1 MKDVSVILT
10 KNPAEEKVFKG
21 ESVSF
26 TCVAK
31 GGRKPH
37 ELQFDQNE
45 TMKFKYPD
53 SSTGMDTS
61 GVNSLMYTDTAITSA
76 DYSDSA
82 TYKCTSKN
90 RAAGNAVKEASDSKM
105 LTVVKIATINTYTL
119 SDSDIDYGQAV
130 TFNLNVEGGAVP
142 DVVKIAHS
150 GSPIFDISTSGD
162 KTKCSG
168 INVITCKHSIAKVD
182 YSHDGDYIMRVENL
196 AKARTSVERTRTV
209 TIIKD
214 VSVAITPAS
223 STNITYESPYTI
235 TCTLDGGMKPHKV
248 EFKITAA
255 SGTETKLWKR
265 DDSSNNLSCTGD
277 HNVMCTYTFT
287 PGYDSDGQ
295 YKCTGYN
302 KVRSDA
308 VRSAEKEVTL
318 TIGKQEVPVFPPD
331 Y

>member
-26 TCVAK
+26 TCVAE
-31 GGRKPH
+31 GGRKPN
-37 ELQFDQNE
+37 ELQFDQSE
-45 TMKFKYPD
+45 TMKFKYPA
-53 SSTGMDTS
+53 SSTGMDIS
-61 GVNSLMYTDTAITSA
+61 GANSLIYTDTVITSA

-90 RAAGNAVKEASDSKM
+90 RAAGNDVKDASDSKM
-105 LTVVKIATINTYTL
+105 LTVVKNAAINSFQL
-119 SDSDIDYGQAV
+119 DSDIDYGQAV
-130 TFNLNVEGGAVP
+130 QFNFNVEGGAVP
-142 DVVKIAHS
+142 DVVQISHS

-162 KTKCSG
+162 KCSG
-168 INVITCKHSIAKVD
+168 TNVITCEHRIAKVD
-182 YSHDGDYIMRVENL
+182 YSHDGDYILKVENV

-214 VSVAITPAS
+214 VSVAITPS
-223 STNITYESPYTI
+223 SATNITYESLYTI
-235 TCTLDGGMKPHKV
+235 TCKLDGGQKPHEV

-265 DDSSNNLSCTGD
+265 DDSSSNLSCTGD

-287 PGYDSDGQ
+287 PGYESDGQ

-318 TIGKQEVPVFPPD
+318 TTGEHID
-331 Y
+331 

>member
-1 MKDVSVILT
+1 MKDVSVSLT

-21 ESVSF
+21 EPVSF
-26 TCVAK
+26 TCVAE
-31 GGRKPH
+31 GRKKPH

-45 TMKFKYPD
+45 TVKFKYPA
-53 SSTGMDTS
+53 SSTGMETS
-61 GVNSLMYTDTAITSA
+61 GANSLTYTNTAITSA
-76 DYSDSA
+76 DYSDTA

-90 RAAGNAVKEASDSKM
+90 RAAGNAVKYASNSQM
-105 LTVVKIATINTYTL
+105 LTVVKIATINAFML
-119 SDSDIDYGQAV
+119 SDSFINYGEAV
-130 TFNLNVEGGAVP
+130 TFRFDVEGGDVP
-142 DVVKIAHS
+142 DLVQVSHS
-150 GSPIFDISTSGD
+150 GTPIFDISTSGD

-168 INVITCKHSIAKVD
+168 TNVKTCAYSIAKVD
-182 YSHDGDYIMRVENL
+182 YSHDGDYILRVENV
-196 AKARTSVERTRTV
+196 AKARTSAERTRTV

-214 VSVAITPAS
+214 VSVDITPAS
-223 STNITYESPYTI
+223 STNIAYESPYTI

-248 EFKITAA
+248 EFKVTMA

-265 DDSSNNLSCTGD
+265 DDSSSTLSCTGD
-277 HNVMCTYTFT
+277 HNVTCTYTFT

-318 TIGKQEVPVFPPD
+318 TTGEHTNTILLP
-331 Y
+331 

>member
-1 MKDVSVILT
+1 MSVILT

-26 TCVAK
+26 TCVAE

-37 ELQFDQNE
+37 ELQFDQRE

-53 SSTGMDTS
+53 NSTGLDI
-61 GVNSLMYTDTAITSA
+61 GGANNLIYTNTVITSA

-90 RAAGNAVKEASDSKM
+90 RAAGNAVREASDSKM
-105 LTVVKIATINTYTL
+105 LTVVKNAAINFFNL
-119 SDSDIDYGQAV
+119 SDSYIDYGQAV
-130 TFNLNVEGGAVP
+130 TFNFNVEGGAVP
-142 DVVKIAHS
+142 DLVQIFNS
-150 GSPIFDISTSGD
+150 GSYIFDISTSGD

-168 INVITCKHSIAKVD
+168 TNVKICKHSIAKVD
-182 YSHDGDYIMRVENL
+182 YSHDGDYILKVENV
-196 AKARTSVERTRTV
+196 AKARASVEATRTV
-209 TIIKD
+209 TIMKD
-214 VSVAITPAS
+214 VSVAITPS
-223 STNITYESPYTI
+223 SATNITYESLYTI
-235 TCTLDGGMKPHKV
+235 TCTLDGGQKPHKV

-265 DDSSNNLSCTGD
+265 DDSSSTLSCTGD

-318 TIGKQEVPVFPPD
+318 TTGKHEVPVFPPD

>member
-1 MKDVSVILT
+1 MKNVSVILT
-10 KNPAEEKVFKG
+10 KNPDEVKVFKG

-26 TCVAK
+26 TCVAE

-45 TMKFKYPD
+45 TVKFKYPD
-53 SSTGMDTS
+53 SSTGIDTS
-61 GVNSLMYTDTAITSA
+61 GANNLTYTNTAITSA

-90 RAAGNAVKEASDSKM
+90 IAAGNASKVSLDTKV
-105 LTVVKIATINTYTL
+105 LTVVKNAAINLFDL

-130 TFNLNVEGGAVP
+130 TFNFNVEGGDVP
-142 DVVKIAHS
+142 DVVQVSHS

-168 INVITCKHSIAKVD
+168 TNVITCEHSIAKVD
-182 YSHDGDYIMRVENL
+182 YSHDGNYILKVENL
-196 AKARTSVERTRTV
+196 AKARVSTDATKTI

-223 STNITYESPYTI
+223 STNIAYESPYTI
-235 TCTLDGGMKPHKV
+235 TCTLDGGMKPHEV
-248 EFKITAA
+248 EFKITAT
-255 SGTETKLWKR
+255 SGTQTKLWKR
-265 DDSSNNLSCTGD
+265 DDSSNNLACTGD
-277 HNVMCTYTFT
+277 HNVTCTYTFT

-295 YKCTGYN
+295 YKCTGHN

-308 VRSAEKEVTL
+308 VRSAEGEVTL
-318 TIGKQEVPVFPPD
+318 TTGEQEVPVYPPD
-331 Y
+331 